1 MTTNFQLTSQTLH
14 QFVIGLDHNEIQT
27 MDALLVQMTGDY
39 AASRMIARILY
50 WRDKAIKLGGW
61 VWKSWRDWRAECG
74 LSQGQVKRVHRD
86 GVLEAYGM
94 ERSLMKANGAPT
106 THYLLDE
113 NKFIARLADFLN
125 MAVGEVQ
132 SRLSSVARG
141 EKSVPKSKKKL
152 VIENTVHDFTQSDEK
167 SLSPE
172 SLPIQIP
179 SIYDRINEK
188 TDLSHQQLSQFDK
201 EALTKTWQEIQS
213 TVRPMF
219 LEAYGKRLND
229 LILHAFMGIPVS
241 NVLREMDRRSKG
253 HSTEDKPHFEY
264 QVWLD
269 ALLEKP
275 DN

>member
-14 QFVIGLDHNEIQT
+14 QFVVELNHDEIQT

-86 GVLEAYGM
+86 GVLEVYGM
-94 ERSLMKANGAPT
+94 TRSLMKANGAPT

-113 NKFIARLADFLN
+113 NMFISKLADFLN
-125 MAVGEVQ
+125 MAFNEAQ
-132 SRLSSVARG
+132 SKLSSIARSG
-141 EKSVPKSKKKL
+141 KPAPKRKKQS
-152 VIENTVHDFTQSDEK
+152 VIENTFHVPDEK
-167 SLSPE
+167 IAPADE
-172 SLPIQIP
+172 CPIQTL
-179 SIYDRINEK
+179 SIYDMIHER
-188 TDLSHQQLSQFDK
+188 TALSHQQLSQFD
-201 EALTKTWQEIQS
+201 ERTITKIWREIQS
-213 TVRPMF
+213 AVRPVF
-219 LEAYGKRLND
+219 LDGYGKSLND

-241 NVLREMDRRSKG
+241 NVVREMDRRSKG
-253 HSTEDKPHFEY
+253 YSTKDKPHSEY
-264 QVWLD
+264 QGCLD